1 MPRLEQIRRLANRHR
16 SLDNKRYW
24 YYAHLRQNRPYA
36 ENLKEGDTVTA
47 GDVIGYVG
55 RTGYSDTE
63 NINGI
68 TESHLHIGLELVFD
82 ESQKESDNEIWVDMY
97 ALISTLEQHKS
108 STVRNSETKEFK
120 REFSFKEIS

>member
-1 MPRLEQIRRLANRHR
+1 M
-16 SLDNKRYW
+16 
-24 YYAHLRQNRPYA
+24 
-36 ENLKEGDTVTA
+36 
-47 GDVIGYVG
+47 G

-68 TESHLHIGLELVFD
+68 TESHLYIGLELVFD

>member
-1 MPRLEQIRRLANRHR
+1 M
-16 SLDNKRYW
+16 
-24 YYAHLRQNRPYA
+24 RQNRPYA

>member
-1 MPRLEQIRRLANRHR
+1 M
-16 SLDNKRYW
+16 
-24 YYAHLRQNRPYA
+24 
-36 ENLKEGDTVTA
+36 
-47 GDVIGYVG
+47 G

-97 ALISTLEQHKS
+97 ALISTLEQPETVKQKS
-108 STVRNSETKEFK
+108 LKESFLLKKLVDNAKNSEKQLYLRCFH
-120 REFSFKEIS
+120 